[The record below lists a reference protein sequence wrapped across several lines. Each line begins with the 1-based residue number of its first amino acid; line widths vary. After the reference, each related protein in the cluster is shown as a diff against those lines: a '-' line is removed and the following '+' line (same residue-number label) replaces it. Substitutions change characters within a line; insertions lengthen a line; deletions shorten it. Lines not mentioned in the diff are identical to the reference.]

1 MRLCLAALILL
12 TALPAR
18 ADDAASCRDGIATIR
33 AELAKSP
40 PEPVA
45 RILKKELRVAER
57 ELDEREYDECLD
69 AVRDARRALG
79 R

>member
-1 MRLCLAALILL
+1 MRALIAALLLL

-18 ADDAASCRDGIATIR
+18 ADDAASCRDGIAMIK

-40 PEPVA
+40 AEAVA
-45 RILKKELRVAER
+45 KTLRKELRVAER
-57 ELDEREYDECLD
+57 ELGEKEYDECLD
-69 AVRDARRALG
+69 AVRDARRALS

>member
-1 MRLCLAALILL
+1 MRLVLAALLLL

-18 ADDAASCRDGIATIR
+18 ADDAVACRDGIAMIK

-45 RILKKELRVAER
+45 KTLRKELRVAER
-57 ELDEREYDECLD
+57 ELGEREYDECVD
-69 AVRDARRALG
+69 AVRDARKAIG

>member
-1 MRLCLAALILL
+1 MRLALAALLLL

-18 ADDAASCRDGIATIR
+18 ADDAAACRDGIAMIK
-33 AELAKSP
+33 AELAKTQ

-45 RILKKELRVAER
+45 RTLRKELRVAER
-57 ELDEREYDECLD
+57 ELGEREYDECLD
-69 AVRDARRALG
+69 AVRDARRALA

>member
-1 MRLCLAALILL
+1 MRLCLAALLLL